1 MGSSWVKYSVREAFP
16 LGQSLEIMLHVTRRS
31 DVYIILQD

>member
-1 MGSSWVKYSVREAFP
+1 MGSSWVKYVVREAFP
-16 LGQSLEIMLHVTRRS
+16 LGQSLGMMLHVTRS